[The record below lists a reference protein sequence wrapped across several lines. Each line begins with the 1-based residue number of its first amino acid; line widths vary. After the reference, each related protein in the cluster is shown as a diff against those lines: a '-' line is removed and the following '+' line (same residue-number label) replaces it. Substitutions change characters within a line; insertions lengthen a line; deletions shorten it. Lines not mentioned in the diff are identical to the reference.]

1 MSLSG
6 AKQTWAVALHMSAFD
21 PKRTCR
27 FWQKRWRA
35 GLPVTA
41 RIQKADT
48 GEDDRI
54 NVLSPFWRSHEVQ
67 AQIGG
72 SNMLSSLE
80 TAEAESSA
88 PKKTAKP
95 AEGGVTHF
103 RQILL
108 WPVQLM
114 PLKEGQQI
122 HSHWELLE

>member
-48 GEDDRI
+48 GEYDRI
-54 NVLSPFWRSHEVQ
+54 NVLSPFWLSHEVQ

-72 SNMLSSLE
+72 ATCCRQSKRPNQNRVHPRRLRNQ
-80 TAEAESSA
+80 
-88 PKKTAKP
+88 PK
-95 AEGGVTHF
+95 V
-103 RQILL
+103 
-108 WPVQLM
+108 
-114 PLKEGQQI
+114 
-122 HSHWELLE
+122 S